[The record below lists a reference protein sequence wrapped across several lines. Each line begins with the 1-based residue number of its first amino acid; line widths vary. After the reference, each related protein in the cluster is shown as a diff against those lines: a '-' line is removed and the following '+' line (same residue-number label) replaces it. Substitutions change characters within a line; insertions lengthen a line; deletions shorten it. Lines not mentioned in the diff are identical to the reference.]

1 MNIDRKVLKGDAMH
15 TKIKTILS
23 QNSKNSSVE
32 KQQLQEVFLQYW
44 ELQQLSTYF
53 FLNFLIAKVSTGVF
67 IEDLTEANIYKC
79 LSSIVQR
86 GRENGKSTTA
96 Q

>member
-1 MNIDRKVLKGDAMH
+1 MH

-23 QNSKNSSVE
+23 QNSKNSSME

-44 ELQQLSTYF
+44 ELNQLSTYF

-79 LSSIVQR
+79 LSSIIQR
-86 GRENGKSTTA
+86 RKEDDKSTTA